1 MWEWKLRFRLCQP
14 NTSRSSQS
22 AFNCLGEHSFVP
34 TTNSILHSHVIT
46 SHKITDN
53 LACLPRAFN
62 WSTSSKLDWAIPVRK
77 NASNQDMNILTEN
90 LYNDQRIWQIT
101 RFNLIWPSG
110 ITLCVDSNYITYR
123 VGGMCCAPLWKVLI
137 SKYTWSRFSN
147 INGDMALKKRVLLQ
161 NNRGFNFWKALC
173 PHQNVS
179 PFKPMNYNNL
189 SRRVLNHRGP
199 NYFDK
204 QGSSN
209 RFSCISFK

>member
-101 RFNLIWPSG
+101 RFNLIYMTVWYY
-110 ITLCVDSNYITYR
+110 TLCGFELHNIW
-123 VGGMCCAPLWKVLI
+123 GWGNVLC
-137 SKYTWSRFSN
+137 TT
-147 INGDMALKKRVLLQ
+147 VE
-161 NNRGFNFWKALC
+161 GFNLKI
-173 PHQNVS
+173 HVIQV
-179 PFKPMNYNNL
+179 FKYK
-189 SRRVLNHRGP
+189 RRYGI
-199 NYFDK
+199 K
-204 QGSSN
+204 KESSA
-209 RFSCISFK
+209 SK